1 MKQGYIE
8 KRKDG
13 HLVRWREDDGLKGK
27 RKQVSKVVKGD
38 YGAALAFLAERLN
51 PPKVE
56 ESAIRER
63 TFGSYMQ
70 NEWAQY
76 VRENWKSS
84 TQVTQGSL
92 VRRHIVPFF
101 EEMLVSR
108 IAASH
113 ITAFHAA
120 LEKKGLGKKTR
131 RLAHSILVTMFS
143 LLVDDGL
150 IKGSPIKRR
159 FFKKGKKRKIEK
171 PALSEQQLVQ
181 LLDTVP
187 HHYKSFFMVLALTG
201 IRTGEALGLRW
212 EDIDFATRTLQ
223 VERAIYRGK
232 ETSPKT
238 EDSVRDRPLC
248 QELYESLVHHR
259 VLALYKAPQDY
270 VFASSTG
277 RPFQPDQLREALKAA
292 LRGIGVKFEMARA
305 SGLHLLRHTS
315 ASIVYKH
322 TNGDVLMTQ
331 QWLGHSSPKETL
343 ETYAH
348 LPADQS
354 QKTAE
359 RLAQG
364 IFVHAETP
372 AVVDGTVIS
381 VH

>member
-1 MKQGYIE
+1 
-8 KRKDG
+8 
-13 HLVRWREDDGLKGK
+13 
-27 RKQVSKVVKGD
+27 
-38 YGAALAFLAERLN
+38 
-51 PPKVE
+51 
-56 ESAIRER
+56 
-63 TFGSYMQ
+63 
-70 NEWAQY
+70 
-76 VRENWKSS
+76 
-84 TQVTQGSL
+84 
-92 VRRHIVPFF
+92 
-101 EEMLVSR
+101 
-108 IAASH
+108 
-113 ITAFHAA
+113 
-120 LEKKGLGKKTR
+120 
-131 RLAHSILVTMFS
+131 
-143 LLVDDGL
+143 
-150 IKGSPIKRR
+150 
-159 FFKKGKKRKIEK
+159 
-171 PALSEQQLVQ
+171 
-181 LLDTVP
+181 
-187 HHYKSFFMVLALTG
+187 MVLALTG
-201 IRTGEALGLRW
+201 IRTGEALGLHW

-223 VERAIYRGK
+223 VKRAIYRGN

-248 QELYESLVHHR
+248 QELYESLIHHR

-305 SGLHLLRHTS
+305 CGLHLLRHTS

-364 IFVHAETP
+364 IFVQPEALGI
-372 AVVDGTVIS
+372 VDGTVTA